1 MPAGNEFYFA
11 FLVDRSGS
19 MGGDRIEKAKEALDL
34 FIRSLPVGCHFSV
47 ISFGS
52 KYTTLALDKS
62 ARPIIEY
69 NEKSKAKALEE
80 INAFSANHGGT
91 NIKNPLMFA

>member
-1 MPAGNEFYFA
+1 MEMPSGNEFYFA

-19 MGGDRIEKAKEALDL
+19 MGGDRIEKAKEALAL

-52 KYTTLALDKS
+52 KHTTLALD
-62 ARPIIEY
+62 
-69 NEKSKAKALEE
+69 
-80 INAFSANHGGT
+80 
-91 NIKNPLMFA
+91 